1 MAYGRH
7 LSCNT
12 GPALME
18 DNGALQIL
26 GKADA
31 MAAGMHILFSITA
44 GTDCILRSTNI
55 MKKWRMLQRNRV
67 ICVTHN
73 PPCGTRNCISLNRST
88 IKRRLSG
95 GDIKSGYSGTTAD
108 EMEIYQ
114 VFSHKNTGKAS
125 FKDTFPV

>member
-1 MAYGRH
+1 MA
-7 LSCNT
+7 
-12 GPALME
+12 

-31 MAAGMHILFSITA
+31 MTAGMHILFCITA
-44 GTDCILRSTNI
+44 GTDYILRSTNI
-55 MKKWRMLQRNRV
+55 MKKWRMMQRKRV
-67 ICVTHN
+67 ICITHN
-73 PPCGTRNCISLNRST
+73 PPYGTRNCISLNRST

-114 VFSHKNTGKAS
+114 VFRYKKHRESIL
-125 FKDTFPV
+125 

>member
-12 GPALME
+12 GPALMA
-18 DNGALQIL
+18 DNYALQIR
-26 GKADA
+26 GKADT

-88 IKRRLSG
+88 IKRKLSG
-95 GDIKSGYSGTTAD
+95 GDIKSGYSGTTVD
-108 EMEIYQ
+108 EMDIFQ
-114 VFSHKNTGKAS
+114 VFRHKKHQES
-125 FKDTFPV
+125 IL

>member
-12 GPALME
+12 GPALMA
-18 DNGALQIL
+18 DNGALQIR

-31 MAAGMHILFSITA
+31 MAAGTHILFSITA

-55 MKKWRMLQRNRV
+55 MKKWRMMQRKRV
-67 ICVTHN
+67 ICITHN
-73 PPCGTRNCISLNRST
+73 PPCGTRNYFTHNCRT

-95 GDIKSGYSGTTAD
+95 GDIKSGYSGTTTD
-108 EMEIYQ
+108 EMDI
-114 VFSHKNTGKAS
+114 FRFLGIKNIGKAS

>member
-12 GPALME
+12 GPALMA
-18 DNGALQIL
+18 DNYALQIR

-31 MAAGMHILFSITA
+31 MATGTHILFCITA
-44 GTDCILRSTNI
+44 GTDYILRSTNI

-88 IKRRLSG
+88 IKRKLSG
-95 GDIKSGYSGTTAD
+95 GDIKSGYSGTTTD
-108 EMEIYQ
+108 EMDIFQ
-114 VFSHKNTGKAS
+114 DFSHKKHRES
-125 FKDTFPV
+125 IL

>member
-12 GPALME
+12 GPALMA
-18 DNGALQIL
+18 DNYALQIL

-31 MAAGMHILFSITA
+31 MAAGMHILFCITA

-73 PPCGTRNCISLNRST
+73 PPCGTRNCISHNCRT

-95 GDIKSGYSGTTAD
+95 GDIKSGYSGTIAD
-108 EMEIYQ
+108 EMDIFQ
-114 VFSHKNTGKAS
+114 VFRHKKHRES
-125 FKDTFPV
+125 IL

>member
-12 GPALME
+12 GPALMA
-18 DNGALQIL
+18 DNYALQIR

-31 MAAGMHILFSITA
+31 MAVGMHILFSITA

-88 IKRRLSG
+88 IKRKLSG
-95 GDIKSGYSGTTAD
+95 GDIKSGYSGARAD
-108 EMEIYQ
+108 EMDIFQ
-114 VFSHKNTGKAS
+114 VFRHKKHRERIL
-125 FKDTFPV
+125 

>member
-12 GPALME
+12 GPALMA

-31 MAAGMHILFSITA
+31 MAAGTHILFSITA

-95 GDIKSGYSGTTAD
+95 GDIKSGYSGTTVD
-108 EMEIYQ
+108 EMDIFQ
-114 VFSHKNTGKAS
+114 VFRYKKHRESIL
-125 FKDTFPV
+125 